1 MNINKLLL
9 TGNLVADPELTETK
23 NGKSL
28 VKVALANND
37 SFLTESGDRETVTSF
52 VDLQLWGKSAEA
64 LAKNGKKGQEL
75 FIEGQVRQERWTD
88 KQGANQLAPRRAR
101 RFVAVHPIRETQLI
115 SRPAKSGNPTGFPDL
130 RQSLTS
136 TGLLVCVVHL
146 MQSLPS
152 LAVLGARADT
162 PSPLPPRD
170 QRFRPLRCTAL
181 R

>member
-52 VDLQLWGKSAEA
+52 VDLQLWGKSAES
-64 LAKNGKKGQEL
+64 LAKNAKKGQEL

-88 KQGANQLAPRRAR
+88 KQGANHSRLVVRVDAWQ
-101 RFVAVHPIRETQLI
+101 FTQF
-115 SRPAKSGNPTGFPDL
+115 AKRN
-130 RQSLTS
+130 
-136 TGLLVCVVHL
+136 
-146 MQSLPS
+146 
-152 LAVLGARADT
+152 
-162 PSPLPPRD
+162 
-170 QRFRPLRCTAL
+170 
-181 R
+181 

>member
-75 FIEGQVRQERWTD
+75 FVEGQVRQERWTD
-88 KQGANQLAPRRAR
+88 KQGANHSRLVVRVDSWQ
-101 RFVAVHPIRETQLI
+101 FTQF
-115 SRPAKSGNPTGFPDL
+115 AK
-130 RQSLTS
+130 RI
-136 TGLLVCVVHL
+136 
-146 MQSLPS
+146 
-152 LAVLGARADT
+152 
-162 PSPLPPRD
+162 
-170 QRFRPLRCTAL
+170 
-181 R
+181 